1 MSVLFLL
8 RDTQQM
14 TQDSSALGLPI
25 IPIVTREERRRQEI
39 KPRDEGMNAQ
49 QGKGIYEEPAN
60 ITLTPA
66 LNMVI
71 DVVVLTSALDK
82 KLLSINLRQKD

>member
-1 MSVLFLL
+1 
-8 RDTQQM
+8 M

-25 IPIVTREERRRQEI
+25 ILIVTREEGRSQEI
-39 KPRDEGMNAQ
+39 KPRDECMNAQ

-71 DVVVLTSALDK
+71 AVVVLTSALDIEF
-82 KLLSINLRQKD
+82 LSINLGQKD